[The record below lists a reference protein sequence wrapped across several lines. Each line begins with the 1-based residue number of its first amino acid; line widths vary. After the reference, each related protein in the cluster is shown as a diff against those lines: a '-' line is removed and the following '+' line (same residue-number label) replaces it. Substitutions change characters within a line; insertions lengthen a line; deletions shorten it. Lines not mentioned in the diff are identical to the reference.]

1 MTVYNYEAYTK
12 SGKKRKATIEA
23 LTTRDAVTVLEGR
36 SLAVIKIEP
45 DKSLT
50 FFERGPGVS
59 QLALFFRQ
67 LSLMQ
72 SAGINMQDSL
82 NSARD
87 TVSNKKLRNIAL
99 ELENKTGQ
107 QGMYLH
113 EALADYPAVFSP
125 LIVAFVRASESGG
138 DVKQLSRLA
147 DMMNAQLA
155 LTSKLKKAVQQPAFT
170 FIFSLIVMYGLTVN
184 VIPQFAGILK
194 GIGGQLPPLTAFMMA
209 LADLLKNPL
218 FIAGLVVVAVII
230 PVLLGRFVKTPNGRL
245 QKDRL
250 LTRTPKVKDFVK
262 VYVLAQTTSTL
273 ASLMENGLGIEE
285 SLTLCAQTAGNV
297 IYEQIFMEAVISVR
311 QGNYIADV
319 LEDYPQYIPDD
330 YARIIR
336 SGETGGQFGQLLLQA
351 VMIYKT
357 RVDETVDTLANSINP
372 VLTIFIGGM
381 VTFILLSVFL
391 PMSSI
396 ISNLSK

>member
-1 MTVYNYEAYTK
+1 MAVYTYEAYTRA
-12 SGKKRKATIEA
+12 GKKRKATIEA
-23 LTTRDAVTVLEGR
+23 LNPKDAVIVLEGR
-36 SLAVIKIEP
+36 NLTVFKIQA
-45 DKSLT
+45 DNSLT
-50 FFERGPGVS
+50 FFERGPNVS

-72 SAGINMQDSL
+72 SAGVNLQDSL

-87 TVSNKKLRNIAL
+87 TVSNKKLRTIAL
-99 ELENKTGQ
+99 EIENKTSQ
-107 QGMYLH
+107 QGQYLYD
-113 EALADYPAVFSP
+113 ALGDYPNVFSP
-125 LIVAFVRASESGG
+125 LVVAFVQASEQGG
-138 DVKQLSRLA
+138 DIKQLSRLA
-147 DMMNAQLA
+147 DLMTAQMA

-184 VIPQFAGILK
+184 VVPQFAGILK
-194 GIGGQLPPLTAFMMA
+194 GIGGQLPPLTAFMMG
-209 LADLLKNPL
+209 LADLLRNPL
-218 FIAGLVVVAVII
+218 FIAGLIVVGLII
-230 PVLLGRFVKTPNGRL
+230 PVLISRYVKTPAGRL
-245 QKDRL
+245 QRDQL
-250 LTRTPKVKDFVK
+250 LTRVPKVKDFVK

-273 ASLMENGLGIEE
+273 ASLMLNGITKEE
-285 SLTLCAQTAGNV
+285 ALRLAALTTGNV
-297 IYEQIFMEAVISVR
+297 IYETIFLEAAASVR
-311 QGNYIADV
+311 QGGDIAEI

-330 YARIIR
+330 YARIVR
-336 SGETGGQFGQLLLQA
+336 SGETAGQFEQLLEQA
-351 VMIYKT
+351 VVIYKT